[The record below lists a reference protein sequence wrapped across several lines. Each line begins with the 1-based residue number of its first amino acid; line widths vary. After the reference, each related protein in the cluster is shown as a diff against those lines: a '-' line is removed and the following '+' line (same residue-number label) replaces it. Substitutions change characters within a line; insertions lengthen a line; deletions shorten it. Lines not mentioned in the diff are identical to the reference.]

1 MDRSEGE
8 EGEEESASICTEINK
23 AASGITCNTTLIIGN
38 PTISQIFEFLTAFG
52 DSLSLIEKRL
62 TVFS

>member
-23 AASGITCNTTLIIGN
+23 AASGINTTLIIGN